1 MTTSLVLTAFNQ
13 QFVMSQVQRTGM
25 TKTKII
31 NHALDLYRK
40 NLLQKDLVE
49 GFSEQTDEDVAE
61 AMSDFEDYLK
71 ILDSELYEFH
81 NNLKYIMLN
90 LSRPKTLI

>member
-13 QFVMSQVQRTGM
+13 QFVMSRVQQTGM

-40 NLLQKDLVE
+40 HLLQKDLVE

-71 ILDSELYEFH
+71 IVDSE
-81 NNLKYIMLN
+81 
-90 LSRPKTLI
+90 